1 MKKIIKKQK
10 SLIIL
15 FVLIVFCLFSF
26 LNKND
31 FQETENKNTQV
42 LSEDSVTDIEKEQAN
57 KNDEKSELD
66 ENKLQEENQ
75 TELYKVIKV
84 VDGDTI
90 DIEINNVSER
100 LRLIGINTPET
111 VDPRKPVECFGKEA
125 SDKAKEILNNNNVRI
140 EADDNSGNR
149 GKYGR
154 LLRYVFLEDGTNFNK
169 LMISEG
175 YAYEYSYDVSYKY
188 QDEFKQAEEEAREA
202 KRGLWASGV
211 CDEFN
216 SSKDTTEIDN
226 TEIETPENIDQIIQ
240 EEDILENG
248 MGKLKITYIFYDGV
262 EGRQEPDEYVSI
274 KNIGKDDM
282 SISGYTLEDESGKIY
297 TFNNVSLNSGDT
309 VKIFTG
315 CGANSSNVL
324 YWCYTKSAIW
334 NNTGDTAFL
343 KDSKDSLVD
352 SYNY

>member
-31 FQETENKNTQV
+31 FQETENKNTRV

-100 LRLIGINTPET
+100 LRLIGINTPEI
-111 VDPRKPVECFGKEA
+111 VDPRKAVECFGKEA
-125 SDKAKEILNNNNVRI
+125 SNKAKEILNNSNVRI
-140 EADDNSGNR
+140 EADDKSGNR

-188 QDEFKQAEEEAREA
+188 QDEFKQAEKEAREA
-202 KRGLWASGV
+202 KKGLWANGV

-216 SSKDTTEIDN
+216 SSKDIIEIDN
-226 TEIETPENIDQIIQ
+226 TKLETPENINQII
-240 EEDILENG
+240 EEDISENE
-248 MGKLKITYIFYDGV
+248 MGKLRITYIFYDGV
-262 EGRQEPDEYVSI
+262 EGKQEPDEYVSI
-274 KNIGKDDM
+274 KNIGKD
-282 SISGYTLEDESGKIY
+282 SISMNGYTLEDESGKTYI
-297 TFNNVSLNSGDT
+297 FNNVSLNSSDT
-309 VKIFTG
+309 VKILTSIMLGLVLGTHFSICLTMKNSVIIKALAMLAGITG
-315 CGANSSNVL
+315 A
-324 YWCYTKSAIW
+324 KEH
-334 NNTGDTAFL
+334 TG
-343 KDSKDSLVD
+343 
-352 SYNY
+352 